1 MQVKIGDIVHGKISG
16 IQQYGIFVKL
26 DSQIEGLIH
35 ISEIHG
41 GYVKDIG
48 REYQV
53 GETIKVQV
61 IDIDKYSNQISLSR
75 RAVLPEAE
83 EARKKIVH
91 FWTSKRAKKG
101 FMPLKEVLNK
111 QVQEAKIRYSKKR
124 LK

>member
-16 IQQYGIFVKL
+16 IQQYGIFVRL
-26 DSQIEGLIH
+26 DSKVEGLIH

-61 IDIDKYSNQISLSR
+61 IDIDPYSNQISLSR
-75 RAVLPEAE
+75 RAVLPEVK
-83 EARKKIVH
+83 EARKSESI
-91 FWTSKRAKKG
+91 FGLQNELKK
-101 FMPLKEVLNK
+101 VL
-111 QVQEAKIRYSKKR
+111 
-124 LK
+124 LL

>member
-16 IQQYGIFVKL
+16 IQQYGIFVRL

-61 IDIDKYSNQISLSR
+61 IDIDPYSNQISLSR
-75 RAVLPEAE
+75 RAVLPEVE
-83 EARKKIVH
+83 EARKREFIFGPQKEL
-91 FWTSKRAKKG
+91 KRG
-101 FMPLKEVLNK
+101 SC
-111 QVQEAKIRYSKKR
+111 R
-124 LK
+124 

>member
-16 IQQYGIFVKL
+16 IQQYGIFVRL

-53 GETIKVQV
+53 GETIKVAPHPQ
-61 IDIDKYSNQISLSR
+61 YAPPGGR
-75 RAVLPEAE
+75 TEPPFHR
-83 EARKKIVH
+83 
-91 FWTSKRAKKG
+91 G
-101 FMPLKEVLNK
+101 
-111 QVQEAKIRYSKKR
+111 
-124 LK
+124 

>member
-41 GYVKDIG
+41 GYVKNIG

-53 GETIKVQV
+53 KENIKVQF
-61 IDIDKYSNQISLSR
+61 IDIDPYSNQISLSR

-111 QVQEAKIRYSKKR
+111 QIQEAKIRYSKKD
-124 LK
+124 